1 MTNIVLN
8 SRKMIESYLS
18 GEIGFEFLSKKHS
31 APYTSLRNWVHGYE
45 KNNHTLSIPKNMV
58 IFIVPYIF
66 NTNEI
71 IKLISSLCFSLIIS

>member
-31 APYTSLRNWVHGYE
+31 APYTSLRTWVHGYE
-45 KNNHTLSIPKNMV
+45 KMEKMRCFTLVKIKN
-58 IFIVPYIF
+58 ILLNINF
-66 NTNEI
+66 
-71 IKLISSLCFSLIIS
+71 LL